1 MTLPP
6 TTNNLEETIVTA
18 TIEGN
23 ELVIR
28 LPMNPTPVLSS
39 TGKTLVVCS
48 SHGNKATEAKVNG
61 QPVIVGV
68 NAYIPRSKA

>member
-1 MTLPP
+1 MLK
-6 TTNNLEETIVTA
+6 A

-28 LPMNPTPVLSS
+28 IPLNPTPVVSS
-39 TGKTLVVCS
+39 TGKTLVIAS
-48 SHGNKATEAKVNG
+48 SHGNKQTEAKVNG

-68 NAYIPRSKA
+68 NAYIHRQVK